1 MNIPFLFLNQYSI
14 NVCESMRTKEG
25 NKEKDI
31 IDAAIKVFAN
41 DGYHK
46 AKISKV
52 AETAGVATGSVY
64 VYYKNKEDILI
75 QIFEQLWQKLYD
87 EMVVISTNTVLSPA
101 EKIDA
106 MIDLL
111 FDSFTEN
118 RDLAVVFVNEQ
129 NHLMLVSKEMIFTNN
144 FDKFMLLGENIF
156 HDGIQKGFFSD
167 SIDLSIYRA
176 YLLGAIRNL
185 LYSWAHDPKTFPLN
199 KIRQNIKYLSK
210 HGIQK

>member
-1 MNIPFLFLNQYSI
+1 
-14 NVCESMRTKEG
+14 MRVKEG

-31 IDAAIKVFAN
+31 INSAIKVFAN
-41 DGYHK
+41 EGYHK
-46 AKISKV
+46 AKISQI
-52 AETAGVATGSVY
+52 AELANVATGSVY

-75 QIFEQLWQKLYD
+75 QVFEQLWQKLYD
-87 EMVVISTNTVLSPA
+87 EMLVIYQNTMLSPG

-111 FDSFTEN
+111 FDSLTED

-129 NHLMLVSKEMIFTNN
+129 NHLMLVSKEMIFTKN
-144 FDKFMLLGENIF
+144 FDKFMQLGENIF
-156 HDGIQKGFFSD
+156 NEGIQKQLFSD
-167 SIDLSIYRA
+167 NIDLPIFKA

-185 LYSWAHDPKTFPLN
+185 LYAWAHDPQLYPLN
-199 KIRQNIKYLSK
+199 KIRLNIKYLSK